1 MIATDMTGTTKPTDP
16 PDPTTAPAR
25 FIVLWERPT
34 DPEAFEHHYRDV
46 HIPLARKIPGLR
58 SYAICDD
65 PLPVRGEPC
74 FRVAE
79 LRWDTMDD
87 LRTGFASPEGRATAD
102 DVVELTRYAGCRSFV
117 VGPFEELL

>member
-1 MIATDMTGTTKPTDP
+1 MIATDTTGSTDP
-16 PDPTTAPAR
+16 LAAHAR

-34 DPEAFEHHYRDV
+34 DPEAFERHYRDV

-58 SYAICDD
+58 SYAICDN
-65 PLPVRGEPC
+65 PLPVRGEPY

-87 LRTGFASPEGRATAD
+87 LRVGIASPEGDATAK
-102 DVVELTRYAGCRSFV
+102 DVEELKRFAGCRSFV
-117 VGPFEELL
+117 LGPFEELL